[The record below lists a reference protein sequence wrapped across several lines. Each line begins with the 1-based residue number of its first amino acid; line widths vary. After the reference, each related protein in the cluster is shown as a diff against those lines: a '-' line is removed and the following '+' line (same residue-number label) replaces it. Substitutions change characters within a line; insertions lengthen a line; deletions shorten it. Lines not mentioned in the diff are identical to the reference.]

1 MTRTLLLAMAVL
13 GVATVVAI
21 GSYSALAGSA
31 PVGDV
36 AGAVIGDDGPDGDDA
51 GTDDANEVEDD
62 DDAADGAGDVE
73 DDADDAEGDTDDADE
88 TSVQADEETGEGAEK
103 VAQAIADAFG
113 ASQEEVL
120 ALHEQGIGFGA
131 LFKLYQLS
139 QATGTPVADLLASI
153 DESGEGYA
161 FGKRFNELTDE
172 QRAVL
177 EAGPKNLGQLVSAS
191 NHADEDGEVGEGVQS
206 QALGKAKEK
215 FASNSSKG
223 NGPPD
228 GVPAHGRN

>member
-1 MTRTLLLAMAVL
+1 MTRTLLLALAVL
-13 GVATVVAI
+13 GVASFVAV
-21 GSYSALAGSA
+21 GSYSALAGSG

-36 AGAVIGDDGPDGDDA
+36 AGAVIGDDEPDGDDA
-51 GTDDANEVEDD
+51 GTDDA
-62 DDAADGAGDVE
+62 DDAE
-73 DDADDAEGDTDDADE
+73 DTDDAEGDIDDAGE

-113 ASQEEVL
+113 ATQEEVL
-120 ALHEQGIGFGA
+120 ALHDQGIGFGA

-139 QATGTPVADLLASI
+139 QATGVSVQDLLTAI

-161 FGKRFNELTDE
+161 FGKRFKELTDE

-177 EAGPKNLGQLVSAS
+177 EGGPKNLGQLVSAS
-191 NHADEDGEVGEGVQS
+191 NHPDEDGDADASAAS
-206 QALGKAKEK
+206 QALEKAQEK
-215 FASNSSKG
+215 FAAKESKG
-223 NGPPD
+223 HGPPD

>member
-13 GVATVVAI
+13 GVATVVAV

-51 GTDDANEVEDD
+51 GIDDANEVEDD
-62 DDAADGAGDVE
+62 DDAADGTGGVE

-88 TSVQADEETGEGAEK
+88 TSVQADGETGEGAEK

-161 FGKRFNELTDE
+161 FGKRFKELSDE

-191 NHADEDGEVGEGVQS
+191 NHPDEDGEADADAAS
-206 QALGKAKEK
+206 QALEKAQEK
-215 FASNSSKG
+215 FAATSSNG
-223 NGPPD
+223 HGPPD